1 MDREELTVSREYV
14 RKSVLVPLFVD
25 ESLIYSHA
33 LQRKEESGAL
43 CR

>member
-1 MDREELTVSREYV
+1 MSSLPCLLLAVISAI
-14 RKSVLVPLFVD
+14 LFVD